1 MILGWREQMV
11 WSTISEHVVLEM
23 KKNNKK
29 IKKNKKLWRFC
40 FMWSEQ
46 SACNER
52 LSIRTKIVA
61 F

>member
-11 WSTISEHVVLEM
+11 WGTISEHVVLEM
-23 KKNNKK
+23 KKNN
-29 IKKNKKLWRFC
+29 KNKKLWRFC

-46 SACNER
+46 SAFNGH

>member
-1 MILGWREQMV
+1 MILGWQEQMV
-11 WSTISEHVVLEM
+11 WGTISEHVVLEM
-23 KKNNKK
+23 KKIIKK
-29 IKKNKKLWRFC
+29 IKKLWRFC

-46 SACNER
+46 SACNGR

>member
-1 MILGWREQMV
+1 MILGWQEQMV
-11 WSTISEHVVLEM
+11 WGTISEHVVLEM

-29 IKKNKKLWRFC
+29 NKKLWRFC
-40 FMWSEQ
+40 FMLSEQ
-46 SACNER
+46 SACNGR